1 MFKIC
6 GREISNQHKP
16 YMIAEMSANHNGSIE
31 RAKETIKAA
40 KLSGADAVKMQS
52 YTADT
57 MTIDCKKDHFQ
68 IKEGLWKGYSL
79 YKLYEEAHTP
89 FEWHKELFE
98 FAKDLGITLFS
109 TPFDETAVDL
119 LETLDTPA
127 YKIASFELVDLPLV
141 KCVAE
146 TQKPVLMSTGMASLE
161 EISEAVETVKSVGN
175 EQILLFHCVSS
186 YPAPLVESNLRII
199 EILKR
204 EFDVEVGLSDHT
216 MSHTAAIIAVA
227 LGAVAI
233 EKHFKVDAN
242 EDGPDSSFSLLP
254 DELRSLVG
262 ECEDVWA
269 ALGSNLFNRAKAEKS
284 SLVFRRSL
292 YFVRD
297 KKAGEVITTDDI
309 RRIRPG
315 NGVAPKYF
323 EKIIGRKL
331 SEDVERGDPVV
342 WDVLES

>member
-1 MFKIC
+1 MQKYSVFNLIKNAFKGHKDWEVAWKDPTPKAEYDVIII
-6 GREISNQHKP
+6 GSGISGLC
-16 YMIAEMSANHNGSIE
+16 SAALLGME
-31 RAKETIKAA
+31 
-40 KLSGADAVKMQS
+40 G
-52 YTADT
+52 
-57 MTIDCKKDHFQ
+57 KK
-68 IKEGLWKGYSL
+68 
-79 YKLYEEAHTP
+79 
-89 FEWHKELFE
+89 
-98 FAKDLGITLFS
+98 
-109 TPFDETAVDL
+109 
-119 LETLDTPA
+119 
-127 YKIASFELVDLPLV
+127 
-141 KCVAE
+141 
-146 TQKPVLMSTGMASLE
+146 VL
-161 EISEAVETVKSVGN
+161 
-175 EQILLFHCVSS
+175 IL
-186 YPAPLVESNLRII
+186 
-199 EILKR
+199 
-204 EFDVEVGLSDHT
+204 
-216 MSHTAAIIAVA
+216 
-227 LGAVAI
+227 

-242 EDGPDSSFSLLP
+242 EDGPDSSFSFLP

-315 NGVAPKYF
+315 YGVAPKYF